1 MREKLLSLASDT
13 AIYGVFTIL
22 GRFLAFLLY
31 PLYSNFIPHA
41 DIGNIANIFAI
52 IAFMNIVYS
61 FGMESAFFRF
71 YDQNSLSISKKAF
84 THSFLMILSVGI
96 LSTVVIAFYSNELA
110 NILLDKSGNS
120 YLIIGI
126 SLIPLFDSLILIP
139 YALLRMTRRAK
150 RFAMTRFS
158 LLMLII
164 ALNILFVVIFKLG
177 INGVFYANIISSFVG
192 VCVMA
197 PELIKHLNPNFDW
210 PMLKDMLKF
219 GIPTIPANF
228 SAIILQ
234 VADKPIIK
242 AMLGAEK
249 LGVYSVNYKLGIP
262 MMLFVSVFE
271 YAWKPFYLT
280 HHTEPDAKKLFS
292 KVLTYFTT
300 LSGGLFLVISLF
312 IDYLVQIPFI
322 GGKLI
327 NQSYWHAMGIIP
339 IVLAGYYFNGMFTNF
354 AAGFHI
360 TKKTQYLPIAI
371 GIAAL
376 VNIGINIALLPV
388 LDIYSG
394 AWATLIA
401 YAVSAAI
408 LYYFARKNYPID
420 YEFGKVA
427 MIISSAALIFLI
439 FKFESARFNG
449 PLDLFLRFLLIFS
462 YPALLITFRIIRISE
477 LKSLFR
483 SIQKK

>member
-31 PLYSNFIPHA
+31 PLYSNFIPQA
-41 DIGNIANIFAI
+41 DIGNISNIFAI

-71 YDQNSLSISKKAF
+71 YDHKSVENSRKAF
-84 THSFLMILSVGI
+84 THSFLMILLIGI
-96 LSTVVIAFYSNELA
+96 LSTIIIAVYSHQLSYT
-110 NILLDKSGNS
+110 LLDNWENY

-126 SLIPLFDSLILIP
+126 SLIPLFDSFILIP

-158 LLMLII
+158 LLMITI
-164 ALNILFVVIFKLG
+164 AMNILFVVLLNMG
-177 INGVFYANIISSFVG
+177 IKGVFYANIISSFAG

-197 PELIKHLNPNFDW
+197 PELIRHFRPQIDW
-210 PMLKDMLKF
+210 PMLRDMLVF

-242 AMLGAEK
+242 AMLGSEK

-280 HHTEPDAKKLFS
+280 HHEEPDAKRLFS

-300 LSGGLFLVISLF
+300 LSGGLFLVVSLF
-312 IDYLVQIPFI
+312 IDYMVQIPFV

-339 IVLAGYYFNGMFTNF
+339 IVFAGYYFNGMFTNF

-376 VNIGINIALLPV
+376 VNIGTNIALIPWM
-388 LDIYSG
+388 DIYSG

-408 LYYFARKNYPID
+408 LYYFARKIYPIK

-427 MIISSAALIFLI
+427 VIIGTASIIFLLY
-439 FKFESARFNG
+439 KFESAALSGLWDLLIRFI
-449 PLDLFLRFLLIFS
+449 FLLA
-462 YPALLITFRIIRISE
+462 YPAILISLRIIRMSE
-477 LKSLFR
+477 LKRLIR
-483 SIQKK
+483 TIQKK